1 MASIYFDDNCSIELD
16 CSKLI
21 LRGRFGYK
29 CLPPIESFL
38 TKSLIDKPIES
49 IDFTKLESFDTSLV
63 VLLCCLRAVM
73 IKQNYLDVAWHM
85 PKKLIELISLYGLQ
99 EYF

>member
-16 CSKLI
+16 CNTLI
-21 LRGRFGYK
+21 VRGRFGYN
-29 CLPPIESFL
+29 CLPPIERFL
-38 TKSLIDKPIES
+38 TKTLVDKRIDS

-73 IKQNYLDVAWHM
+73 IKQNYLDVAWRM
-85 PKKLIELISLYGLQ
+85 PEKLKELVGLYGLQ

>member
-1 MASIYFDDNCSIELD
+1 MVSIYFDDNCSIELD
-16 CSKLI
+16 CNKLI
-21 LRGRFGYK
+21 VRGSFGYN
-29 CLPPIESFL
+29 CLPFIERFL
-38 TKSLIDKPIES
+38 TKTLVDQRIDS
-49 IDFTKLESFDTSLV
+49 IDFTKLDFFDTSLV

-85 PKKLIELISLYGLQ
+85 PEKLKKLISLYGLQ